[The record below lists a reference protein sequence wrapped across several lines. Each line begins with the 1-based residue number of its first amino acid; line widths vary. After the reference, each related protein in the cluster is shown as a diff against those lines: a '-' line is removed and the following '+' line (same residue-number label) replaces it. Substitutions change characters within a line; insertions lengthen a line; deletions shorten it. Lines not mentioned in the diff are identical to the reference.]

1 MGERRVSV
9 KNSFGGWAALMAGA
23 ALLSGSQAAQL
34 KLETVSTRS
43 SQSTDAA
50 VDARLRSFGRTASA
64 LTYRTR
70 QARGDKGQFSLPV
83 SLILTRN
90 GVPLP
95 VKKDRLERGPKA
107 GEELTLLFEAA
118 GARSFPAAYRT
129 HLEGTFAA
137 AKSAMGAFFGLPK
150 ASGTVRVLN
159 YDADIQDR
167 LAVAGGAYIPNG
179 TGGPEIRLPVYNSS
193 VAASINFI
201 HTLLLAYRLDTSMPF
216 DAWNEGMVRAAVIAV
231 ARTPGAIPGSPTNS
245 QIDAALESLY
255 DMGSVYDW
263 NNQPGLGAKSFI
275 APNLLDTP
283 LPVGS
288 STGGPYL
295 VRYQMAGTAFY
306 KALVEHPGFLSQFN
320 SRLYAA
326 PAAFQTESDLAAQAQ
341 IALNAA
347 SGIGAATVEGL
358 SFSQWS
364 ERQHVLDG
372 SSWAGVRS
380 TLQAFPIAPDAGSS
394 DFGVFGI
401 ILHATR
407 MLPNGNELLLSGRSY
422 PVYWRPDGQRFFASL
437 QDDSIDVAGGYGS
450 VAPNF
455 PSTTFDG
462 QMYRVTVDLPFL
474 AGSSRTSL
482 PAGGFATGANTAVRP
497 CHGTLVGFPTL
508 PSGQIYAVKL
518 TYGAASHTTS
528 AANMAFAFTF
538 NDSNFDRAQ
547 SVNLEVSRVQGSTVT
562 PLLTR
567 KVSKSRGELGVELVS
582 PASWFTQTVSLP
594 PRLGF
599 AGLVGQ
605 PLRPAAES
613 VLGTAAGQ
621 TLLAFWDSRQGRYS
635 LHPDFGALN
644 QSSGC
649 FVRPAAAISRSHS
662 ARLDYNEPQL
672 VSLQPGWNGVV
683 AGSRTAVTDT
693 LLQAA
698 TGAEALSTYAEAKGT
713 ILGTTLFKFTPDPLN
728 PDMGTFEPASSF
740 APGQA
745 LWVNCLKT
753 EGGILVFPPAA
764 APASLSRAFEPKWGI
779 GASVQ
784 PGWELALD
792 FAGEKGRKSWVQI
805 GAAKGAVTGFDP
817 KLDSPLPPSPGGFQA
832 MTMNGSPWFRDMR
845 GLGGSTWDVK
855 LTGLTPGMF
864 YEVKVRRLQGAPQGS
879 IRVVGRNQT
888 FSLKPQFTNYFM
900 ARSSSQD
907 FKVTAW

>member
-1 MGERRVSV
+1 MKGSSV
-9 KNSFGGWAALMAGA
+9 RWAALVAGA
-23 ALLSGSQAAQL
+23 ALLSGAPAAQL

-43 SQSTDAA
+43 SQNLDAEI
-50 VDARLRSFGRTASA
+50 DAKLRSFGRTASA
-64 LTYRTR
+64 LTRGTR
-70 QARGDKGQFSLPV
+70 LARGDKTQFSLPV
-83 SLILTRN
+83 TVILTKN

-95 VKKDRLERGPKA
+95 VNTAGQKRGPKA
-107 GEELTLLFEAA
+107 GEELTLSFEAS

-137 AKSAMGAFFGLPK
+137 AKSAMAAFFGLPK

-179 TGGPEIRLPVYNSS
+179 AGGPEIRLPVYNSS
-193 VAASINFI
+193 IAASINFI
-201 HTLLLAYRLDTSMPF
+201 HTLLLAYRLDSSMPF

-231 ARTPGAIPGSPTNS
+231 ARTPGVMPGSPTNS
-245 QIDAALESLY
+245 QVDAALESLY

-306 KALVEHPGFLSQFN
+306 KALVEHPGFLSEFN
-320 SRLYAA
+320 DRLYAA
-326 PAAFQTESDLAAQAQ
+326 PAAFQTESSLAAQAQ
-341 IALNAA
+341 TALNAA
-347 SGIGAATVEGL
+347 SGSGAATVEGL
-358 SFSQWS
+358 PFSQWS

-407 MLPNGNELLLSGRSY
+407 MLPNGSELLLSGRSY

-437 QDDSIDVAGGYGS
+437 QDDSIDAAGGYGS

-462 QMYRVTVDLPFL
+462 QIYRVTVDLPFL

-482 PAGGFATGANTAVRP
+482 PAGGYATGSNTSVRP
-497 CHGTLVGFPTL
+497 CHGTLVGFPVL
-508 PSGQIYAVKL
+508 PSGQLYAVKL

-528 AANMAFAFTF
+528 AVNMAFAFTF
-538 NDSNFDRAQ
+538 NDANFDRAQ
-547 SVNLEVSRVQGSTVT
+547 SVTLEISRVQGSTVT

-582 PASWFTQTVSLP
+582 PASWFTQNVVLP
-594 PRLGF
+594 ARLGF
-599 AGLVGQ
+599 AGLAGQ
-605 PLRPAAES
+605 ALRPAAES

-644 QSSGC
+644 QSAGC
-649 FVRPAAAISRSHS
+649 FVRPAAAISRTHS
-662 ARLDYNEPQL
+662 ARLDYSEPHL

-683 AGSRTAVTDT
+683 AGSRTSVADT
-693 LLQAA
+693 ALQAA
-698 TGAEALSTYAEAKGT
+698 SGAEALSTYAEAKGT
-713 ILGTTLFKFTPDPLN
+713 ILGTTLFKFMPDPVN
-728 PDMGTFEPASSF
+728 PDMGTFEPAASF

-753 EGGILVFPPAA
+753 EGGILVFPPAS
-764 APASLSRAFEPKWGI
+764 APAALSRSYDPKWGV
-779 GASVQ
+779 GVGTQ

-792 FAGEKGRKSWVQI
+792 FAGEKGRKSWVQLGASQ
-805 GAAKGAVTGFDP
+805 GAATGFDP
-817 KLDSPLPPSPGGFQA
+817 KLDSTLPPSPGGFQA
-832 MTMNGSPWFRDMR
+832 MTVNGGPWFRDIR
-845 GLGGSTWDVK
+845 GLGGSTWDVR

-864 YEVKVRRLQGAPQGS
+864 YGVKVRRLKGEPQGR
-879 IRVVGRNQT
+879 ITVVGRSQT
-888 FSLKPQFTNYFM
+888 FSLKPQFANYFM
-900 ARSSSQD
+900 ARSASQD
-907 FKVTAW
+907 FRVTAW